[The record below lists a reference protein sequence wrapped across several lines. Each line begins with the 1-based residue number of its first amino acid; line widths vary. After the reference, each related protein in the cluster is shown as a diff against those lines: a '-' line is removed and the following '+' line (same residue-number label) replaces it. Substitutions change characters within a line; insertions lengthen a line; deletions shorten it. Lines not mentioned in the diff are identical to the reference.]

1 MVYIPHK
8 IIIIFSLLVAVS
20 VPAAVSEDCRSSHA
34 DKGSG
39 DGDHG
44 EALKLK
50 LVAIAS
56 VLVAGG
62 AGVSFPILG
71 RRLAVLRP
79 ENDIFFM
86 IKAFA
91 GGVIL
96 ATGFVH
102 ILPDAFRT
110 LTSPCLGPNPWAKFP
125 FSGFIAMVASIA
137 TLMVDTVATA
147 FYKNMHLNKE
157 AADVEAGGGGGDD
170 HAAHPHATSMSELV
184 RQRIISQV
192 RSLNVRLTLKFLV
205 SDDDVSSSFLSSSF

>member
-1 MVYIPHK
+1 MAKPHK
-8 IIIIFSLLVAVS
+8 IIIFSLLVAVS

-34 DKGSG
+34 EKGSG
-39 DGDHG
+39 NGDG

-102 ILPDAFRT
+102 ILPDAFRI

-125 FSGFIAMVASIA
+125 FSGFVAMVASIA

-157 AADVEAGGGGGDD
+157 AAVDEESGGDD
-170 HAAHPHATSMSELV
+170 HAAHHAASMSELV

-192 RSLNVRLTLKFLV
+192 RSLNVRLTLKFLA
-205 SDDDVSSSFLSSSF
+205 SKP

>member
-1 MVYIPHK
+1 MANPHK
-8 IIIIFSLLVAVS
+8 IIIFSLLIAVS
-20 VPAAVSEDCRSSHA
+20 VPAAVSEGCRSSHA
-34 DKGSG
+34 EKGSR
-39 DGDHG
+39 DGDG

-50 LVAIAS
+50 LLAIAS

-102 ILPDAFRT
+102 ILPDAFRI

-125 FSGFIAMVASIA
+125 FSGFVAMVASIA

-157 AADVEAGGGGGDD
+157 AAVDEESGGDD
-170 HAAHPHATSMSELV
+170 HAAHPHAASMSELV

-205 SDDDVSSSFLSSSF
+205 SER